1 MVGRSLA
8 RPLGFRPEMAHHKA
22 VVILTLPIPGS
33 MVDVVNEKGQTPLEL
48 ASTCEQH
55 CTAVARGFFK
65 PQCCEMLLRLG
76 ADPNKPNLAGLTPLN
91 MARHDSDIINILLKH
106 GADVNAG
113 AKGALMSAVESGDVE
128 TLKIYLKNGADCNV
142 PDTSANPDLRCGH
155 PNLQN
160 RYPLA
165 VAAFPPF
172 HQPYSAS
179 TSTEIMRLFLDH
191 GAKLEVLVKD
201 DEPLL
206 HFLFQHARPSLLR
219 IFTERPNLDFNVQD
233 QKGRTVFMA
242 ACASVVG
249 SEAIG
254 YIPGKQWGRLDSKY
268 TPAFLLL
275 ADSESYGSSIDYLAV
290 DNEGK
295 HLIFYL
301 LGKWDKH
308 AARFCSISGV
318 RALIQQKDSAGF
330 SPLHRALKSRNIA
343 TCFRLIEDG
352 NADLLEPDPNGDTA
366 LHHLYRCTYVGETK
380 QNLPLIQKF
389 LSLGGD
395 INARN
400 RLGETALLAHLAS
413 GYQPDLRWNEMS
425 HLATIPF
432 FIANGADVRAVK
444 NDGATILHVIA
455 ERKTSI
461 GLLPKNSR
469 GEVDYHAQLFGRFVD
484 LGCDPLQEDNE
495 GRTALDI
502 AAAMDNGGILELYQ
516 RRKGA

>member
-8 RPLGFRPEMAHHKA
+8 RPFGFRPEVAPHKA
-22 VVILTLPIPGS
+22 VVILTLLIPGS

-48 ASTCEQH
+48 ASTCEQY
-55 CTAVARGFFK
+55 CTVARGFFK

-76 ADPNKPNLAGLTPLN
+76 ADPNKPNLEGLTPLN
-91 MARHDSDIINILLKH
+91 MARHDSDIIKILLKH

-128 TLKIYLKNGADCNV
+128 TLKIYLKSGADCNV
-142 PDTSANPDLRCGH
+142 PDTSNLRGGH
-155 PNLQN
+155 PNMRN

-165 VAAFPPF
+165 VAAFPPV
-172 HQPYSAS
+172 HQPWSAS
-179 TSTEIMRLFLDH
+179 TSAEMMGLFLDH
-191 GAKLEVLVKD
+191 GAKVDVFIND

-206 HFLFQHARPSLLR
+206 HFLFQRARSSLLR
-219 IFTERPNLDFNVQD
+219 IFTELPNLDFNVRD

-242 ACASVVG
+242 ACASVIG

-254 YIPGKQWGRLDSKY
+254 HVPQKERERLNSEY

-275 ADSESYGSSIDYLAV
+275 ADSERYGSLIDYLAV

-301 LGKWDKH
+301 LGRWDKH
-308 AARFCSISGV
+308 AARFVSISGV

-330 SPLHRALKSRNIA
+330 SPLHRALKSRNIP
-343 TCFRLIEDG
+343 TCLRLIEDG

-366 LHHLYRCTYVGETK
+366 LHHLYRCTYAGETK
-380 QNLPLIQKF
+380 QSLPLIQKF

-400 RLGETALLAHLAS
+400 RLGETALLAHVAS
-413 GYQPDLRWNEMS
+413 GFAPDPRLNEMS

-432 FIANGADVRAVK
+432 FITNGADVRAVK
-444 NDGATILHVIA
+444 NDGATILHVLA
-455 ERKTSI
+455 ERKTNI
-461 GLLPKNSR
+461 GLLPRNSR
-469 GEVDYHAQLFGRFVD
+469 GEVDYNAQLFSRFVD